1 MLFVRVFGEVSDPR
15 DCSTRYDLTEM
26 LFVSLAAV
34 LCGAKSCTEI
44 AQFGKSRLE
53 LLRQYIP
60 LEYGVPSHDTFSRV
74 FRLLDPKELN
84 AALVRFMAAF
94 GEAMGLQT
102 KGVVAVDGKSVRGA
116 YERGRAHM
124 PKLVAS
130 VYACDTFL
138 TLSQAVAE
146 EGGETEAAIQAL
158 KLLSLEG
165 CVVTADALHCHRRMT
180 QTIRKAAADYAL
192 AIKANQSKLYE
203 EASLALDLAA
213 RNPFTPAYETRDCGH
228 DRLERRRAIVVPFA
242 QSPGKNNLIDL
253 CAVARVDAWRTL
265 GGATSHHVRHFALSR
280 EMSPEEVLSVTRS
293 HWRIEN
299 NLHWSLD
306 VCFREDAARNRKDH
320 GPANLAA
327 IRRLAMNVLR
337 THPAKISLNLKQQ
350 RAAWE
355 TDFLTEL
362 MTHVR

>member
-1 MLFVRVFGEVSDPR
+1 MLFVSVFGEISDPR
-15 DCSTRYDLTEM
+15 DWSTRYDLTEM

-34 LCGAKSCTEI
+34 LCGAQSCTEI

-60 LEYGVPSHDTFSRV
+60 LEHGVPSHDTFSRV

-94 GEAMGLQT
+94 GEAMQLQA
-102 KGVVAVDGKSVRGA
+102 KGVVAVDGKSIKGA
-116 YERGRAHM
+116 YERGQAHM

-146 EGGETEAAIQAL
+146 EGGEVEAAIQAL

-165 CVVTADALHCHRRMT
+165 CVVTADALHCHRLMT
-180 QTIRKAAADYAL
+180 QTIRTTGADYAL

-203 EASLALDLAA
+203 EASTALDLAA
-213 RNPFTPAYETRDCGH
+213 RNPFTPSHESRDCDH
-228 DRLERRRAIVVPFA
+228 DRLERRRAIVIPFA
-242 QSPGKNNLIDL
+242 QSPGKKNLVDL
-253 CAVARVDAWRTL
+253 RAVARVDAWRTL
-265 GGATSHHVRHFALSR
+265 NGKTSHQVRHFALSR
-280 EMSPEEVLSVTRS
+280 EMPPEEVLSATRS

-299 NLHWSLD
+299 NLHWQLD
-306 VCFREDAARNRKDH
+306 VCFREDAARTRKDH

-327 IRRLAMNVLR
+327 VRRIALSILKA
-337 THPAKISLNLKQQ
+337 HPAKISLNLKQQ

-355 TDFLTEL
+355 PDFLTEL